1 MKFSGNQ
8 AKQRWENLRRC
19 FCNARNR
26 RRGEAKSGSAYK
38 TKTSWKFEQQMAY
51 ILPFL
56 EKRKTQGNLN
66 NSNLVAE
73 PEDLS
78 EESEAED
85 IVPSQVDKERD
96 AQDNQAIDFDSAS
109 TFEHLKRVKTQKQ
122 NTTPAGQLVE
132 ILKESTALRKR
143 QYEENITCK
152 TTSKPTSVLENLD
165 DTDLFFLS
173 MSKMT
178 KQLPK
183 LEQSQIK
190 LALSNSVLSAE
201 IRCNQQSI
209 STTLYPCSIQP
220 QSFVPQQSY
229 ASTPSP
235 ALSQECSSGEYSNIF
250 ADDNR
255 LTVLEMVSLPQSQYQ

>member
-1 MKFSGNQ
+1 
-8 AKQRWENLRRC
+8 
-19 FCNARNR
+19 
-26 RRGEAKSGSAYK
+26 
-38 TKTSWKFEQQMAY
+38 
-51 ILPFL
+51 
-56 EKRKTQGNLN
+56 
-66 NSNLVAE
+66 VAE

-85 IVPSQVDKERD
+85 IVPSQVDKEIERD
-96 AQDNQAIDFDSAS
+96 AQDDQAIDFDLAPN
-109 TFEHLKRVKTQKQ
+109 EAAAIEKHYKPLKRVKTQKQ

-132 ILKESTALRKR
+132 ILKESAALRKR
-143 QYEENITCK
+143 QYEENKTFK
-152 TTSKPTSVLENLD
+152 TTSKPTGVLENLD

-201 IRCNQQSI
+201 IRCNQHSF
-209 STTLYPCSIQP
+209 STTPHPCPIQS

-235 ALSQECSSGEYSNIF
+235 ALSQECSSGEYSNIS
-250 ADDNR
+250 ADNNR
-255 LTVLEMVSLPQSQYQ
+255 FTVLEMVSLPQSQYQ

>member
-1 MKFSGNQ
+1 M
-8 AKQRWENLRRC
+8 
-19 FCNARNR
+19 
-26 RRGEAKSGSAYK
+26 
-38 TKTSWKFEQQMAY
+38 
-51 ILPFL
+51 
-56 EKRKTQGNLN
+56 
-66 NSNLVAE
+66 AE

-85 IVPSQVDKERD
+85 IVPSQVDKEIERD
-96 AQDNQAIDFDSAS
+96 AQVDQAIDFDSAS
-109 TFEHLKRVKTQKQ
+109 NESVAIEKHYKSLKRVKTQKQ

-143 QYEENITCK
+143 QYEENKTCK
-152 TTSKPTSVLENLD
+152 TTSKLTNVLENLD

-201 IRCNQQSI
+201 IKCNQQSF
-209 STTLYPCSIQP
+209 STTPYPCSIQP
-220 QSFVPQQSY
+220 QSFIPQQSY

-235 ALSQECSSGEYSNIF
+235 ALSQECSSGEYSNIS
-250 ADDNR
+250 ADNNR

>member
-1 MKFSGNQ
+1 
-8 AKQRWENLRRC
+8 
-19 FCNARNR
+19 
-26 RRGEAKSGSAYK
+26 
-38 TKTSWKFEQQMAY
+38 
-51 ILPFL
+51 
-56 EKRKTQGNLN
+56 
-66 NSNLVAE
+66 VAE

-85 IVPSQVDKERD
+85 IVLSQVDKERD
-96 AQDNQAIDFDSAS
+96 AQDNQALDFDSAS

-122 NTTPAGQLVE
+122 NTTPAEQLVE

-143 QYEENITCK
+143 QCEENKTCK
-152 TTSKPTSVLENLD
+152 ITSKPTSVLENLD

-201 IRCNQQSI
+201 IRCNQ
-209 STTLYPCSIQP
+209 
-220 QSFVPQQSY
+220 
-229 ASTPSP
+229 
-235 ALSQECSSGEYSNIF
+235 
-250 ADDNR
+250 
-255 LTVLEMVSLPQSQYQ
+255 

>member
-1 MKFSGNQ
+1 M
-8 AKQRWENLRRC
+8 
-19 FCNARNR
+19 
-26 RRGEAKSGSAYK
+26 
-38 TKTSWKFEQQMAY
+38 
-51 ILPFL
+51 
-56 EKRKTQGNLN
+56 
-66 NSNLVAE
+66 AE
-73 PEDLS
+73 PEGLS

-85 IVPSQVDKERD
+85 IVPSQVDKEIERD

-109 TFEHLKRVKTQKQ
+109 TFENLKRVKTQKQ

-143 QYEENITCK
+143 QYEENKTCK

-201 IRCNQQSI
+201 IRCNQQSF
-209 STTLYPCSIQP
+209 STTPYPCSIQP

-235 ALSQECSSGEYSNIF
+235 ALSQECSSGEYSNIS
-250 ADDNR
+250 ADNNR